1 MFMKK
6 YISISLIF
14 GFLIVYSQ
22 NNTIGSLEFLDPAME
37 ELIDENAKI
46 ELLAEGFDWAE
57 GPVWVDRLNGVL
69 FSDVPNNKV
78 YMWNEKK
85 GLSIFLEPSGMTNY
99 SPTNKTDGSNGLAL
113 DKNGNLILCQHG
125 DRTVAQLKKWNF
137 KKPSFDIIVEKYKGK
152 RLNSPN
158 DLVFDKSGSI
168 YFTDPPYGLKSQDSD
183 TLKELNFN
191 GIYRW
196 SESKGIELLSKS
208 MKRPNGIILSEDE
221 KTVYVGNSDKDN
233 NVIIAFDNN
242 KNGLVNERVFFDGN
256 KLSKN
261 RVGLFDGLKLHSS
274 GIIFTTGPGGVLLLD
289 SKGKHLGTIMPGKA
303 TANCAFDS
311 DESYLYLTSDN
322 VLARIKLKS

>member
-1 MFMKK
+1 MKK

-37 ELIDENAKI
+37 ELIDENAQI
-46 ELLAEGFDWAE
+46 ELVAEGFDWAE

-113 DKNGNLILCQHG
+113 DKNGILILCQHG
-125 DRTVAQLKKWNF
+125 DRTVARLKNWNF
-137 KKPSFDIIVEKYKGK
+137 KKPSFDIIVEKYEGK

-168 YFTDPPYGLKSQDSD
+168 YFTDPPYGLKIQD
-183 TLKELNFN
+183 
-191 GIYRW
+191 
-196 SESKGIELLSKS
+196 LSL
-208 MKRPNGIILSEDE
+208 IHI
-221 KTVYVGNSDKDN
+221 
-233 NVIIAFDNN
+233 
-242 KNGLVNERVFFDGN
+242 
-256 KLSKN
+256 
-261 RVGLFDGLKLHSS
+261 
-274 GIIFTTGPGGVLLLD
+274 
-289 SKGKHLGTIMPGKA
+289 
-303 TANCAFDS
+303 
-311 DESYLYLTSDN
+311 
-322 VLARIKLKS
+322 

>member
-1 MFMKK
+1 M
-6 YISISLIF
+6 L
-14 GFLIVYSQ
+14 GFLVLQSQ
-22 NNTIGSLEFLDPAME
+22 KIKIGSLEFLDPRME
-37 ELIDENAKI
+37 DLIDKNAKI

-85 GLSIFLEPSGMTNY
+85 GLSIFIEPSGMTNY
-99 SPTNKTDGSNGLAL
+99 SPTNKSDGSNGLAL

-125 DRTVAQLKKWNF
+125 DRTIARLKKWNF
-137 KKPSFDIIVEKYKGK
+137 KNPSFDIIVEKYEGK
-152 RLNSPN
+152 RLNNPN

-168 YFTDPPYGLKSQDSD
+168 YFTDPPYGLKIQDD
-183 TLKELNFN
+183 DPLKELNFN

-221 KTVYVGNSDKDN
+221 KTVYVGNSDKNN
-233 NVIIAFDNN
+233 NVIIAFDND